1 MRVVSLVKRGEPAVV
16 FRSKQLSREAL
27 IRFLGVVGA
36 VIRGLAAEGP
46 DSEPLL
52 TLVLEC
58 ADALTR
64 MAKMRNRD
72 DDAPVRMGVVGLS
85 MQIVEDR
92 EGRERECR
100 AAAAAF
106 LAACA
111 VGHTLRLHLPPNKYE
126 YADALVACMFRV
138 ATVETD
144 ALVLQG
150 TMTFMVSFTLA
161 LGDDRA
167 RSAVARIPG
176 LVEALVRVCS
186 GISATA
192 IEPTF
197 DNLLCTGIRS
207 IMHLA
212 HCGQARRVFSTPSLV
227 DMLVRTALSD
237 AASDQARMLS
247 LYALSNFVLQPGM
260 PFLVWSTPGVIDAAA
275 KFVNTIGKERIAGDV
290 KDRDLAWLQL
300 EDAFWKPGIIL
311 LKNLSREPRLR
322 QTLRDNAAVVQ
333 AAKRALEECE
343 DNETMDKAWELA
355 ENLGLKVD
363 PRDKGEDAALRG
375 ALEGMS
381 RAELIT
387 LAQSLGFRVA
397 RGGGGGGVGVGE
409 RRGAVVGGGDLSG
422 ERLWSVSGLGRWMR
436 WCVGR

>member
-1 MRVVSLVKRGEPAVV
+1 
-16 FRSKQLSREAL
+16 
-27 IRFLGVVGA
+27 
-36 VIRGLAAEGP
+36 
-46 DSEPLL
+46 
-52 TLVLEC
+52 
-58 ADALTR
+58 
-64 MAKMRNRD
+64 
-72 DDAPVRMGVVGLS
+72 
-85 MQIVEDR
+85 
-92 EGRERECR
+92 
-100 AAAAAF
+100 
-106 LAACA
+106 
-111 VGHTLRLHLPPNKYE
+111 
-126 YADALVACMFRV
+126 
-138 ATVETD
+138 
-144 ALVLQG
+144 
-150 TMTFMVSFTLA
+150 
-161 LGDDRA
+161 
-167 RSAVARIPG
+167 
-176 LVEALVRVCS
+176 
-186 GISATA
+186 
-192 IEPTF
+192 
-197 DNLLCTGIRS
+197 
-207 IMHLA
+207 
-212 HCGQARRVFSTPSLV
+212 
-227 DMLVRTALSD
+227 MLVRTALSD

-397 RGGGGGGVGVGE
+397 RGGGGGGGG
-409 RRGAVVGGGDLSG
+409 RRGEA
-422 ERLWSVSGLGRWMR
+422 RRCRGRR
-436 WCVGR
+436 